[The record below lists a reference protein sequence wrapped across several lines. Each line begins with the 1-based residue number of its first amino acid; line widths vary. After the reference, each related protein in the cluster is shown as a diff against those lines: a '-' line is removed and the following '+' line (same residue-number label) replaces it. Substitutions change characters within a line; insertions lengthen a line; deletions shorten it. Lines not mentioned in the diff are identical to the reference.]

1 MIYLII
7 AKLILISKIFNYIK
21 SIYILVMSNQDRD
34 YNIDTLNIKQKEKL
48 GEDLIDSGKA
58 KFIDELISVN
68 KLNNNLNTTLQQ
80 FTSLAP
86 KSNQNVKGLG
96 NLTVVNLGIVPEAFA
111 IGSTINAGQIS
122 AVDATGDIATYKN
135 ANDMASQQIKY
146 FPVL

>member
-68 KLNNNLNTTLQQ
+68 KLT
-80 FTSLAP
+80 
-86 KSNQNVKGLG
+86 
-96 NLTVVNLGIVPEAFA
+96 
-111 IGSTINAGQIS
+111 
-122 AVDATGDIATYKN
+122 
-135 ANDMASQQIKY
+135 
-146 FPVL
+146 